1 MPESYTLARC
11 RFGSLMLLQLKA
23 QVPCKTLVGSKIL
36 TPGDGCS
43 AICLQ
48 GRFSFF
54 MTSNGEEA
62 TAIGSAAGLSAED
75 HVFSQYREHGVL
87 LYRGFSFLSMA
98 NQVSVLVPS

>member
-1 MPESYTLARC
+1 MGFS
-11 RFGSLMLLQLKA
+11 
-23 QVPCKTLVGSKIL
+23 
-36 TPGDGCS
+36 
-43 AICLQ
+43 Q

-62 TAIGSAAGLSAED
+62 TAIGSAAALSAED

-98 NQVSVLVPS
+98 NQVARPCDEEESFSHKASLCC